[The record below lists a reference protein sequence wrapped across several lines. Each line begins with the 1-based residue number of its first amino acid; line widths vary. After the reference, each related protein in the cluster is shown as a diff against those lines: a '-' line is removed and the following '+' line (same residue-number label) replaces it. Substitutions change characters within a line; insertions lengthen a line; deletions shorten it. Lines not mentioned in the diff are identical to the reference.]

1 MARDPNKYRED
12 EDLNEVDEEED
23 EEEFEG
29 RPQQRERGDEDE
41 IADAEEDSVESVR
54 AGRRRS

>member
-1 MARDPNKYRED
+1 MARDPNKFRED
-12 EDLNEVDEEED
+12 EDLNEIDDEED

-29 RPQQRERGDEDE
+29 RPEQRSDEDE